1 MDVSWVNVQF
11 DFNNEVMFDKI
22 FDKGIDRISIGSD
35 TIKIFYNESSKR
47 ESTYLKVIIINSIIG
62 YEYPTV
68 RGEGI

>member
-11 DFNNEVMFDKI
+11 DFDNEVMFDKTL
-22 FDKGIDRISIGSD
+22 DKGIERISIGSD

-47 ESTYLKVIIINSIIG
+47 EATYLKVIIINSIIG